1 MEKVGGPSPIGIK
14 KFITKDRWFL
24 EIPKGP
30 MIVRVNQ
37 FFTNLLETTTMRMRS
52 CHNFGTIE
60 DTNTIEALTHGGVNV
75 THSDL

>member
-1 MEKVGGPSPIGIK
+1 
-14 KFITKDRWFL
+14 
-24 EIPKGP
+24 

-75 THSDL
+75 THSDLQQTPEFLCHHGFQQTH